1 MENFLETLIKDIL
14 ISHCPQK
21 FATELKNAED
31 LDDVIMKIT
40 KKFKQKNIKIKVVLD
55 QFNSLLLSAE
65 NLMNLKMIL
74 SPLKSKFIN

>member
-55 QFNSLLLSAE
+55 QFNS
-65 NLMNLKMIL
+65 
-74 SPLKSKFIN
+74 FIA

>member
-40 KKFKQKNIKIKVVLD
+40 KKFKEKTNHVWGANIAAFRRVADAMIEQGIIK
-55 QFNSLLLSAE
+55 
-65 NLMNLKMIL
+65 
-74 SPLKSKFIN
+74 